1 MLPFFTSSHLSSC
14 VITQRKEESAR
25 VSEKRKTT
33 PRILYCDAFGGTA
46 DDKFF
51 LLMPRERLPVIG
63 SSGGKT
69 VKPPSTNGRKRSQK
83 QKPSAKARPAPFQA
97 DSTMTPWRGLVLSDS
112 SFTSIYVP
120 PSPTPLQST
129 PYNDNQNKELTLSFN
144 SQSSSP
150 TVRADSTNGEL
161 QKQQKMPTQA
171 TTPRLPRLPPLH
183 PITNLSF
190 SRSFTFSFF
199 ELPLYQSPPL
209 RSERMRNLMKL
220 LRETHY

>member
-1 MLPFFTSSHLSSC
+1 MIQPD
-14 VITQRKEESAR
+14 
-25 VSEKRKTT
+25 
-33 PRILYCDAFGGTA
+33 LYFH
-46 DDKFF
+46 F
-51 LLMPRERLPVIG
+51 PV
-63 SSGGKT
+63 T

-83 QKPSAKARPAPFQA
+83 QRPSARARPPLHA

-112 SFTSIYVP
+112 SFSSIYVP
-120 PSPTPLQST
+120 PSPRPPQSP
-129 PYNDNQNKELTLSFN
+129 PYNDIHNKEFTLSFN
-144 SQSSSP
+144 SQASSP

-161 QKQQKMPTQA
+161 PKQQKMPTQA
-171 TTPRLPRLPPLH
+171 RTPQLPRLPPLH

-209 RSERMRNLMKL
+209 RSERMRNLMTL